1 MKDKQEESTIY
12 DDLPI
17 EVAQNLAEL
26 REDLDA
32 KVPFK
37 ELDVALPAS
46 VLDILA
52 DGGVCGSRGEAKRAI
67 RQGGVSINGVRVANE
82 SDTVSKEQLRQ
93 GRYLFVR
100 AGRKNFHMISVSGSK

>member
-1 MKDKQEESTIY
+1 MKEKQEESTIY

-37 ELDVALPAS
+37 ELDRNLLHGTYAVS
-46 VLDILA
+46 
-52 DGGVCGSRGEAKRAI
+52 AI
-67 RQGGVSINGVRVANE
+67 SQENG
-82 SDTVSKEQLRQ
+82 
-93 GRYLFVR
+93 
-100 AGRKNFHMISVSGSK
+100 